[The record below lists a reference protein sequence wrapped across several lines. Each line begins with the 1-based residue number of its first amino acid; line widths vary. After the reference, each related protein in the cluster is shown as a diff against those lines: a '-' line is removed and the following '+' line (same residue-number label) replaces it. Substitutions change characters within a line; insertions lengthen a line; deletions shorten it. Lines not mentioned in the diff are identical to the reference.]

1 MGGNGLGGINRL
13 EIVNAAY
20 CSAVPLPRKRVIR
33 IELRKR
39 LVTLRHPP
47 KHRSKSEKYLHK
59 IHEWYEILTS
69 LSVRKVGLS
78 SRLLRLSLVLYS
90 QSDTM

>member
-1 MGGNGLGGINRL
+1 MGGNGLGGKSTRESQRGVL
-13 EIVNAAY
+13 LRR
-20 CSAVPLPRKRVIR
+20 PRPRKRVIR

-39 LVTLRHPP
+39 WVTLRHPP
-47 KHRSKSEKYLHK
+47 KHRSKSEKYLHN

-90 QSDTM
+90 QSDT